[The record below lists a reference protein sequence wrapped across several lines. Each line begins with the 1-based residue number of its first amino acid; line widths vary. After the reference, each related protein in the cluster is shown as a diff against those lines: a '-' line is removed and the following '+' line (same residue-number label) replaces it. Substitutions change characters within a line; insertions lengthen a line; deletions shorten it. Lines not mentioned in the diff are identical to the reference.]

1 MSNSLWPHGLQHAR
15 LHCPS
20 LSHKVCSH
28 SCPQSQWCHPTIS
41 SSVCLTH
48 SKLSWKVIYSKW
60 NSDFNTRNWK
70 KPLHGDEKWPFA
82 FEGFF
87 WNWDFSELSLQSIHS
102 LALILLQVFGFLNFI
117 LWAGNIW
124 FVFKETGWHSSSQR
138 YLSDPME
145 KHSSSYNRGGYNQ
158 DSYGSS
164 SGYNQQASLGP
175 SSDEFGQQ
183 SAAPASFTN
192 QM

>member
-1 MSNSLWPHGLQHAR
+1 MWPWIRSLSLLNPSFHIFNMGVIIA
-15 LHCPS
+15 PS
-20 LSHKVCSH
+20 LPKWMDIHKAFYAVPNMYCSK
-28 SCPQSQWCHPTIS
+28 P
-41 SSVCLTH
+41 
-48 SKLSWKVIYSKW
+48 SWKVRYSKW
-60 NSDFNTRNWK
+60 NSDSKCVTGRGPHIEVK
-70 KPLHGDEKWPFA
+70 SDVLCC
-82 FEGFF
+82 EGFF
-87 WNWDFSELSLQSIHS
+87 WNWDFSGVSVQSINS

-138 YLSDPME
+138 YLSDPLE
-145 KHSSSYNRGGYNQ
+145 RHSSSYNQGGYNQ

-183 SAAPASFTN
+183 PSGPASFTN
-192 QM
+192 QI